1 MATLETEA
9 DTIEGR
15 FNLDAFKITPR
26 NLQRVE
32 AEVTDVD
39 VAETEEPQTEESQDE
54 DKDENSD
61 SDSESSSDSSS
72 DSSSSESEADE
83 AEIREEALD
92 KIEDAI
98 ITFGYDP

>member
-1 MATLETEA
+1 MTTLESEA

-26 NLQRVE
+26 TLQRQE
-32 AEVTDVD
+32 IE

-54 DKDENSD
+54 DKDEGSD
-61 SDSESSSDSSS
+61 SDSDSS
-72 DSSSSESEADE
+72 SSSSESEADD
-83 AEIREEALD
+83 AEIREEALE

-98 ITFGYDP
+98 ITYGYDP